1 VNTYGANKKGF
12 NIKKGLIMNKE
23 QILSNIKSLA
33 KSQGLYGRMYEFLT
47 SGTDEAENA
56 LTTL

>member
-1 VNTYGANKKGF
+1 
-12 NIKKGLIMNKE
+12 MNRE

-56 LTTL
+56 LTTLEGQHFGDVVDMMMFIEG

>member
-1 VNTYGANKKGF
+1 
-12 NIKKGLIMNKE
+12 MNRE

-47 SGTDEAENA
+47 SGTDEAENV
-56 LTTL
+56 LTTLEGRHFGDVVDMMMFIEG